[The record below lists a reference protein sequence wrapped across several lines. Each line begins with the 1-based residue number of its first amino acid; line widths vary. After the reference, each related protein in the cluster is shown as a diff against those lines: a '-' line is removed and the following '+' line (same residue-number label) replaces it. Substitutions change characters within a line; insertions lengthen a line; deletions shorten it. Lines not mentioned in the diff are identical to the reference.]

1 MAQVALE
8 APHIMIIKQVFIKVL
23 GRSRKLQMEKNEEHK
38 IHLSL
43 LMQIQS
49 SQA

>member
-8 APHIMIIKQVFIKVL
+8 APHIMITKQVFKVL
-23 GRSRKLQMEKNEEHK
+23 GKSRKLQMEKNEEHK